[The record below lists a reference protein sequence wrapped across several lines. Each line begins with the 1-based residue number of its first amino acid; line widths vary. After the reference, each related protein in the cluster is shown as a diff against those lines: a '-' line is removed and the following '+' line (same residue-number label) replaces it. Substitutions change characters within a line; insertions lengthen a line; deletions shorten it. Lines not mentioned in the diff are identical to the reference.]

1 MLHRKSP
8 AHAPGME
15 KMKAEEWAAAANAAT
30 TPHPKLTVLPI
41 GINDRH
47 VPDSH
52 GDRRLL
58 MASALALPPAAER
71 PPEAVYANFHHSA
84 RLGWW
89 SKPASGGRPD
99 RAMALAALAP
109 ALALTP
115 VSQPGA
121 VSGGS
126 AVEGY
131 AAAGSS
137 PDEADG
143 TWSDGTWYDAT
154 LWQRMV
160 PS

>member
-109 ALALTP
+109 AAANANRSYVAELLA
-115 VSQPGA
+115 S
-121 VSGGS
+121 
-126 AVEGY
+126 
-131 AAAGSS
+131 AAAATA
-137 PDEADG
+137 EAVNAAASAS
-143 TWSDGTWYDAT
+143 TSTSFLRW
-154 LWQRMV
+154 
-160 PS
+160 